1 MTSWGTACSFFWTK
15 VKVHAESWPQ
25 AMGIQA
31 APANV
36 GVALALHYS
45 LMDDIWH
52 LCGDKATDLSW

>member
-1 MTSWGTACSFFWTK
+1 
-15 VKVHAESWPQ
+15 
-25 AMGIQA
+25 MGIQA

-52 LCGDKATDLSW
+52 LCGDKATDLSWCAAWHKPAPLAAHVWGVVLDAESM